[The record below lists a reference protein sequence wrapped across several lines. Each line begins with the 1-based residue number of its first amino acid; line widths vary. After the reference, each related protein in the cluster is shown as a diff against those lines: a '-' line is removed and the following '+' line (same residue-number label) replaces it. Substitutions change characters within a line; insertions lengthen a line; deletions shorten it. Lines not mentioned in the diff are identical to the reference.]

1 MSNLIFTGGSSL
13 VSLVVSYAANSLW
26 QVPLVGAAGWAAS
39 WLLRRLGPQAQ
50 HVVWVAT
57 LLLAV
62 AMPAVPRWH
71 WHANTG
77 AATVTVVDD
86 DNFVLEPM
94 TPRSVPWWEVQNGV
108 ARLPAGFFAVM
119 LLGYLGALVYFA
131 GRFGWSLYWTST
143 LEREAAPMEFDAER
157 EALWLRCR
165 AACGVGAAALLR
177 SEGIDGPVTV
187 GFREPALLVPAG
199 FAEECSAQEL
209 LALLAHECAHMQRR
223 DFQKNVAY
231 EAASLL
237 IAFHPVTWMV
247 KQQIAQT
254 REMICD
260 GMAVEKLI
268 DAPQYMRALLRMAA
282 QISFTMQ
289 GSTAHAIG
297 IFDANVLEKRI
308 ITMKRKRRQVSS
320 AVRFAMIAACAA
332 VLAAVAMVSS
342 ARAVA
347 VEAKAAPVVDK
358 AVGSKGLALPVAAV
372 NKLAAEVLGQAAG
385 GAETAQS
392 AAPATDA
399 AKSARIAYA
408 NAHFSATGIQGAQ
421 SDRGRIYIAYG
432 KPDSEDDHSA
442 NGGDGATKAVYPFQV
457 WHYRSIKGVG
467 DNIDV
472 EFVDTCQCG
481 EYRMTID
488 RQEKSAITGED
499 GKRSNETAQ
508 LIKGASASSAQGPG
522 SLLGTLTDLEGAGLA
537 GVRVTAKNQTTAV
550 QSETVTNSA
559 GQYRFNGLE
568 SGKYTLLIQLARVA
582 VMEESGIVV
591 TGNKDTQFDARLPG
605 SRTQLQ
611 KVALRINESWKG
623 PGIYPVVEA
632 AAQTA
637 VPDGPVQVS
646 GGKIRGNCVFCPN
659 PAYPPIARAAH
670 VSGSVVLHALISK
683 EGTVE
688 EVKVISGPPM
698 LAEPSMEVVRGWR
711 YKPYMLTKKAGGVA
725 EPTAVDSTITVN
737 FSMANDAPSQRVQVP
752 ACDPSR
758 DDCSITGEN
767 SAEYL
772 YAHPN
777 LLPQQGSAPGPNG
790 TTGATTGLRHIG
802 GGVSPPVLLHQV
814 EPEYTAQARADKVNG
829 EVVVGLYVDTDG
841 MPTNVYVR
849 RGIGD
854 GLNDKAIEAVK
865 QYRFRPA
872 MENGK
877 PVMVDMNVIVNF
889 QIF

>member
-77 AATVTVVDD
+77 TATVTVVDD

-131 GRFGWSLYWTST
+131 GRFGWSLYWTSA

-308 ITMKRKRRQVSS
+308 ITMKRKRRQVSG

-347 VEAKAAPVVDK
+347 VEEKAAPVVDK
-358 AVGSKGLALPVAAV
+358 AAGSKELALPVAAA
-372 NKLAAEVLGQAAG
+372 NKLAAEVMGQAAG

-392 AAPATDA
+392 AAPVSED

-481 EYRMTID
+481 EYRMTSD
-488 RQEKSAITGED
+488 RQEKSAMTAPTFARRATQAAPQGEPNGQD
-499 GKRSNETAQ
+499 GKGVAKDVRWVIDDRS
-508 LIKGASASSAQGPG
+508 
-522 SLLGTLTDLEGAGLA
+522 
-537 GVRVTAKNQTTAV
+537 
-550 QSETVTNSA
+550 
-559 GQYRFNGLE
+559 
-568 SGKYTLLIQLARVA
+568 IQLTR
-582 VMEESGIVV
+582 E
-591 TGNKDTQFDARLPG
+591 
-605 SRTQLQ
+605 
-611 KVALRINESWKG
+611 LRKAMASM
-623 PGIYPVVEA
+623 PAASV
-632 AAQTA
+632 AAQETGKTA
-637 VPDGPVQVS
+637 VPDGPAQVS
-646 GGKIRGNCVFCPN
+646 GAVIRGNCVFCPN

-725 EPTAVDSTITVN
+725 EPTAVDTTITVN
-737 FSMANDAPSQRVQVP
+737 FSMADDASSHSLPVP
-752 ACDPSR
+752 TCDPNLAE
-758 DDCSITGEN
+758 CSITGEN
-767 SAEYL
+767 SVAQ
-772 YAHPN
+772 A
-777 LLPQQGSAPGPNG
+777 
-790 TTGATTGLRHIG
+790 ATTGLRHIG
-802 GGVSPPVLLHQV
+802 GGVSPPVLIHQV
-814 EPEYTAQARADKVNG
+814 EPEYTRQARADKVNG
-829 EVVVGLYVDTDG
+829 EVVLGLYVDTDG
-841 MPTNVYVR
+841 VPTNVYVR

-854 GLNDKAIEAVK
+854 GLNDKAI
-865 QYRFRPA
+865 
-872 MENGK
+872 
-877 PVMVDMNVIVNF
+877 
-889 QIF
+889 